1 MLVAVGC
8 ELVEM
13 AKTYCYKN
21 ITTEKLNNISCHV
34 VSRDWVCASGQ
45 LHVLPILC
53 NQVILLM
60 SNRLS

>member
-34 VSRDWVCASGQ
+34 VSRDWVGVVWCFVRKHF
-45 LHVLPILC
+45 LWRI
-53 NQVILLM
+53 
-60 SNRLS
+60 

>member
-34 VSRDWVCASGQ
+34 VSRDWVG
-45 LHVLPILC
+45 V
-53 NQVILLM
+53 V
-60 SNRLS
+60 